1 MGAPMAANILAGGHS
16 LTVWNRS
23 AQKMTPLINAG
34 AIAAESPRAL
44 AASCD
49 IIFTM
54 VTDGPQVRE
63 VVLGDEGI
71 IHGARP
77 GTLLIDCSS
86 IQPEVTREI
95 GALLAEKGIG
105 MLDAPVSGGPE
116 GATNGKL
123 SIMVG
128 GSADDYARALPI
140 LQMLGSTVTHVGP
153 AGAGQLVKLCNQI
166 ATSINIL
173 AMCEAMALA
182 KAGGLDLDMVRT
194 VLLGGAAQSWM
205 LQNWGPKIV
214 NDDFTPG
221 FTVSN
226 AQKDLRNVQQAAQA
240 LTLPLPGTAI
250 VQQLWRAN
258 EAAGEAED
266 SNVSMYKAIL
276 RMASLQE
283 K

>member
-1 MGAPMAANILAGGHS
+1 MGAPMAANILAAGHT

-23 AQKMTPLINAG
+23 AHKMTPLINAG
-34 AIAAESPRAL
+34 AIAAESPRTL
-44 AASCD
+44 AESCD

-63 VVLGDEGI
+63 VVLGDAGI

-77 GTLLIDCSS
+77 GTLLVDCSS

-95 GALLAEKGIG
+95 GALLAEKSIG

-128 GSADDYARALPI
+128 GLADDYARALPI
-140 LQMLGSTVTHVGP
+140 LQLLGTTITHVGP

-166 ATSINIL
+166 ACSINIL
-173 AMCEAMALA
+173 AMSEALALA
-182 KAGGLDLDMVRT
+182 KAGGLDLAMVRT

-214 NDDFTPG
+214 SDDFTPG
-221 FTVSN
+221 FTVNN

-240 LTLPLPGTAI
+240 LRIPLPGTAM

-276 RMASLQE
+276 RMAALQE

>member
-1 MGAPMAANILAGGHS
+1 MGAPMAANILAGGHP

-44 AASCD
+44 AESCD

-63 VVLGDEGI
+63 VVLGAEGI

-86 IQPEVTREI
+86 IQPEATREI

-128 GSADDYARALPI
+128 GTADDYARALPL
-140 LQMLGSTVTHVGP
+140 LQLLGTTVTHVGP

-166 ATSINIL
+166 ACSINIL
-173 AMCEAMALA
+173 AMSEALALA
-182 KAGGLDLDMVRT
+182 KAGGLDLAMVRT

-240 LTLPLPGTAI
+240 LTLPLPGTAMA
-250 VQQLWRAN
+250 QQLWRAN

-266 SNVSMYKAIL
+266 SNVSMYKSIL
-276 RMASLQE
+276 RMANLQE